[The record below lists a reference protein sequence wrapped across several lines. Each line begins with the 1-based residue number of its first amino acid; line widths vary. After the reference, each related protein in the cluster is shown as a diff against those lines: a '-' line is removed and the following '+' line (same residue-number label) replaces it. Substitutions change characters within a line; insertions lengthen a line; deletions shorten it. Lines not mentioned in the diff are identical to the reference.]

1 MSAGELG
8 PSWRDCADMVQHIVE
23 KRIRSCEVRVAVALP
38 KVYGK
43 GYSSWT
49 FLVRSEPLQG
59 RQGAVHT
66 ARASWG
72 NGGSFKTAPAALYW
86 ALTQVVNAALDLE
99 GAVAEQQRF

>member
-1 MSAGELG
+1 MPEAAYG
-8 PSWRDCADMVQHIVE
+8 PSWTDCAELVEHITD
-23 KRIRSCEVRVAVALP
+23 KRLRSCEVRVAVALR
-38 KVYGK
+38 KAFGK
-43 GYSSWT
+43 GYSSWS

-86 ALTQVVNAALDLE
+86 ACTQVLNAAREEEERAL
-99 GAVAEQQRF
+99 AQQRF